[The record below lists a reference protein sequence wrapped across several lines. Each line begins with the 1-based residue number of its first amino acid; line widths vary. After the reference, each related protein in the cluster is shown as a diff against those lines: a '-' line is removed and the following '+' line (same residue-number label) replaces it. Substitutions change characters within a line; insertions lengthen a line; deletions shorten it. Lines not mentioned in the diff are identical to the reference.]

1 MLKKIIATAF
11 PSVVIAAAL
20 AAAASVAS
28 AHVTLEQ
35 PEAPAGSSYK
45 AVLKIGHGCDGSATT
60 RLSVALP
67 AGFRG
72 AKPTPKA
79 GWLLEV
85 KRERLSAPYE
95 SHGRQISDE
104 VVEVSWTA
112 KAEEF
117 YLQDAWYDEFIIRG
131 GLPASAGALWFKVSQ
146 TCVKGESLWVEVPAS
161 GDSAKGLKM
170 PAAKLLVVGAN
181 R

>member
-1 MLKKIIATAF
+1 MLKKILTT
-11 PSVVIAAAL
+11 SLCAAL
-20 AAAASVAS
+20 ASAAC

-35 PEAPAGSSYK
+35 QEAPAGSNYK
-45 AVLKIGHGCDGSATT
+45 AVLKVGHGCDGSATT
-60 RLSVALP
+60 RISVALP

-72 AKPTPKA
+72 AKPYPKA

-85 KRERLSAPYE
+85 KREKLGASYE

-112 KAEEF
+112 RASEF

-131 GLPASAGALWFKVSQ
+131 GLPATAGALWFKVSQ
-146 TCVKGESLWVEVPAS
+146 SCVNGENLWVEMPAS

-170 PAAKLLVVGAN
+170 PAAKLLVVAAA

>member
-1 MLKKIIATAF
+1 MLKKIITTASSLALATA
-11 PSVVIAAAL
+11 
-20 AAAASVAS
+20 AS

-35 PEAPAGSSYK
+35 PEAPAGSNYK
-45 AVLKIGHGCDGSATT
+45 AVLKVGHGCDGSATT
-60 RLSVALP
+60 RISVALP
-67 AGFRG
+67 AGFRA

-85 KRERLSAPYE
+85 KREKLSAPYE
-95 SHGRQISDE
+95 SHGRQVSDE

-112 KAEEF
+112 KAAEF

-146 TCVKGESLWVEVPAS
+146 TCVIGEGLWVEVPAS

-170 PAAKLLVVGAN
+170 PAAKLLVVSAN
-181 R
+181 P

>member
-1 MLKKIIATAF
+1 MLKKIAPTALF
-11 PSVVIAAAL
+11 AL
-20 AAAASVAS
+20 ISAAS
-28 AHVTLEQ
+28 AHITLEQ
-35 PEAPAGSSYK
+35 PEAPAGSNYK
-45 AVLKIGHGCDGSATT
+45 AVLKVGHGCDGSATT

-72 AKPTPKA
+72 AKPSPKA

-85 KRERLSAPYE
+85 KREQLSVPYE

-131 GLPASAGALWFKVSQ
+131 GLPATAGALWFKVSQ
-146 TCVKGESLWVEVPAS
+146 TCVKGAGLWVEVPAS

-170 PAAKLLVVGAN
+170 PAAKLMVLAAG

>member
-1 MLKKIIATAF
+1 MLKKIIAT
-11 PSVVIAAAL
+11 SLCTAL
-20 AAAASVAS
+20 ACAAS

-45 AVLKIGHGCDGSATT
+45 AVLKVGHGCDGSATT
-60 RLSVALP
+60 RISVALP

-85 KRERLSAPYE
+85 KREQLSAPYE

-112 KAEEF
+112 KSSEF

-131 GLPASAGALWFKVSQ
+131 GLPATAGALWFKVSQ
-146 TCVKGESLWVEVPAS
+146 TCVKGESLWMDIPAS

-170 PAAKLLVVGAN
+170 PAARLLVVSAKL
-181 R
+181 